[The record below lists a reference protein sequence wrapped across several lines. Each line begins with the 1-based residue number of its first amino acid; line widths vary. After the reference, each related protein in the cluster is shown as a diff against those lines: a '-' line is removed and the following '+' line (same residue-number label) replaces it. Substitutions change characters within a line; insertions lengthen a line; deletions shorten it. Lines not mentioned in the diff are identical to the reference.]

1 MTEAPVL
8 TIDGPSGAG
17 KGTVSRLVARRLG
30 WRFLDSGAIYRALA
44 WAARRRGV
52 DLNDADAV
60 ARVAGE
66 MELEFICDDDVK
78 VLVDGE
84 DVTDRLQTEE
94 CGRIAS
100 KIAAYPQV
108 RRALLDKQRA
118 FRRPPGLVADGRDM
132 GTVVFPDAPYK
143 VFLTASAEERA
154 RRRYLQ
160 LKAQGLDVNLDQI
173 IKDLEERDR
182 RDREREESPL
192 VPAKDAVVIDSSD
205 LSIDEVVDR
214 VLALL
219 PETVKS
225 SSGATASSGSGGEDQ
240 LRRN

>member
-1 MTEAPVL
+1 MSEAPVL

-17 KGTVSRLVARRLG
+17 KGTVSRIVARRLG
-30 WRFLDSGAIYRALA
+30 WHFLDSGAIYRALA

-52 DLNDADAV
+52 DLDDPDAV
-60 ARVAGE
+60 ARVAGA

-84 DVTDRLQTEE
+84 DVTDRLHTEE

-160 LKAQGLDVNLDQI
+160 LKARGLDVNLDQI

-219 PETVKS
+219 PETVKNP
-225 SSGATASSGSGGEDQ
+225 SGAAASSGSGGEDQ
-240 LRRN
+240 P

>member
-17 KGTVSRLVARRLG
+17 KGTVSRIVARRLG

-52 DLNDADAV
+52 DLNDPDAV

-84 DVTDRLQTEE
+84 DVTDRLHTEE

-219 PETVKS
+219 PATVKNP
-225 SSGATASSGSGGEDQ
+225 SGATVSSGSGGEDQ
-240 LRRN
+240 P

>member
-1 MTEAPVL
+1 MTEVPVL

-17 KGTVSRLVARRLG
+17 KGTVSRIVARRLG

-44 WAARRRGV
+44 WAASRRGV
-52 DLNDADAV
+52 DLDDADAV
-60 ARVAGE
+60 ARVARE
-66 MELEFICDDDVK
+66 MRLEFICDEDVK
-78 VLVDGE
+78 VMVDGE
-84 DVTDRLQTEE
+84 DVTDRLHTEE

-118 FRRPPGLVADGRDM
+118 FRQPPGLVADGRDM

-219 PETVKS
+219 PETVKK
-225 SSGATASSGSGGEDQ
+225 SSGAAASSGSGGEDQ
-240 LRRN
+240 LKRN

>member
-1 MTEAPVL
+1 MREAPVL

-17 KGTVSRLVARRLG
+17 KGTVSRLVAQRLG
-30 WRFLDSGAIYRALA
+30 WHFLDSGAIYRALA

-52 DLNDADAV
+52 DLNDPDAV

-66 MELEFICDDDVK
+66 MDLEFICDDDVK

-84 DVTDRLQTEE
+84 DVTDRLHTEE

-160 LKAQGLDVNLDQI
+160 LKAQGLDVTLDQI

-192 VPAKDAVVIDSSD
+192 APARDAIVIDSSD

-219 PETVKS
+219 PATVKNP
-225 SSGATASSGSGGEDQ
+225 SGAAASLGSGGEDQ
-240 LRRN
+240 P

>member
-17 KGTVSRLVARRLG
+17 KGTVSRIVARRLG

-52 DLNDADAV
+52 DLNDPDAV
-60 ARVAGE
+60 ARVAGA

-84 DVTDRLQTEE
+84 DVTDRLHTEE

-219 PETVKS
+219 PATVKNP
-225 SSGATASSGSGGEDQ
+225 SGATVSSGSGGEDQ
-240 LRRN
+240 P